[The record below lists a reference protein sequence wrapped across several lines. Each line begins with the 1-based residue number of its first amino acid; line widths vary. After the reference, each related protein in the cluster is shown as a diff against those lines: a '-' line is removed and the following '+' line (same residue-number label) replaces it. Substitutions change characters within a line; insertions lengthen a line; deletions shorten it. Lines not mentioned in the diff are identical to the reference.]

1 MIGPRV
7 YSTGSGVFAGEQ
19 LKNLDNARS
28 VLKRYSQYYD
38 TKTLKMYMAGNRQKR
53 QWIIMAAK
61 ELGLMPTT
69 E

>member
-7 YSTGSGVFAGEQ
+7 YSTGPGVFAGEQ

-38 TKTLKMYMAGNRQKR
+38 TKTLKMYMAGNRQQR
-53 QWIIMAAK
+53 Q
-61 ELGLMPTT
+61 
-69 E
+69 